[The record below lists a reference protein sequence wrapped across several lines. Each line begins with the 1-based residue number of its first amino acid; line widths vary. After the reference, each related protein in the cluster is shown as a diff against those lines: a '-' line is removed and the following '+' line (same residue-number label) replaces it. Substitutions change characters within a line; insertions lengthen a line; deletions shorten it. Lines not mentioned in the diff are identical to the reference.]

1 MPQGAS
7 PRSPMMNWL
16 PIARDFRDDLRAAL
30 DQAKPTDALEG
41 LASLAACRL
50 GFLETVQL
58 DRALARL
65 GLKEAP
71 RFLPVR
77 LAILASSTSDHLPPA
92 IRVAGLR
99 RKLLIDVHAGTYG
112 QYRQDLLDPAS
123 TLHRFQP
130 QAVLFSLTAREAIA
144 GIALAA
150 TAAEVDNGIA
160 RFTAELRSLWR
171 KAREIGDAAVI
182 QQTFI
187 DVSEPV
193 FGGYDRIVPGAPATI
208 IARLNDQVCEAAARD
223 GVLIL
228 DVARA
233 SQRDG
238 IDAWF
243 DVGRW
248 LQGKLEIAPQ
258 AAPLYGDLAARILAA
273 LRGLSK
279 KCLVLDLDNTLWGGV
294 IGDDGLDGI
303 VLGEG
308 SAAGEAH
315 LALQRY
321 AKQLK
326 NRGVILA
333 VCSKNDAKIAEVAFR
348 DHPEMVLRRSDIA
361 AFQANWDDK
370 AQNLK
375 AIASRLNIGVDS
387 LVFVDDN
394 PVERARVRQSL
405 PMVAVPEMP
414 DDPAHYVRSLADAGY
429 FEAVAFTAD
438 DRSRAEQYAAN
449 AEREALLETA
459 ESMDD
464 FLRGLK
470 MTAVY
475 GPFTAVDH
483 ARVVQLINKTNQFNT
498 TTRRYAGHE
507 IARVM
512 EDPKAVTLQFRLLD
526 RVGDNGLVSTMILRP
541 TRADDEVL
549 EIENWVMSCRVF
561 GRELEFEAMNIAVD
575 AARERGVR
583 ALVADYIPTA
593 KNDVISKLY
602 PSLGFT
608 EVAQPASA
616 KGTTRWR
623 LHLAD
628 YVTRDTHIVGQEQQN
643 DGPRDTRQI
652 HPHSSRSAARRL
664 DRVDD
669 GDPA

>member
-7 PRSPMMNWL
+7 SRSPAMSWL
-16 PIARDFRDDLRAAL
+16 PIAANFRDDLRAAL
-30 DQAKPTDALEG
+30 DQAKPTDGLE
-41 LASLAACRL
+41 SLAALAAHRL

-65 GLKEAP
+65 DVKEAP
-71 RFLPVR
+71 GFAPVR
-77 LAILASSTSDHLPPA
+77 LAILASSTVDHLPPA

-99 RKLLIDVHAGTYG
+99 RRLLIEVHSGAYG

-123 TLHRFQP
+123 ALHRFKP
-130 QAVLFSLTAREAIA
+130 QAALFSLSAREAMA
-144 GIALAA
+144 SVPLTA
-150 TAAEVDNGIA
+150 TAAEVDDAIG
-160 RFTAELRSLWR
+160 RFIAELRSLWR
-171 KAREIGDAAVI
+171 RARDIGGAAVI
-182 QQTFI
+182 QQTFL
-187 DVSEPV
+187 DVSEPL
-193 FGGYDRIVPGAPATI
+193 FGGYDRIVPGAPSAVV
-208 IARLNDQVCEAAARD
+208 ARLNDRLAEAAAED
-223 GVLIL
+223 KTLLL
-228 DVARA
+228 DVARS

-258 AAPLYGDLAARILAA
+258 AASLYGDLAARILAA

-315 LALQRY
+315 LALQHY

-326 NRGVILA
+326 ERGIILA
-333 VCSKNDAKIAEVAFR
+333 VCSKNDPKIAEAAFR
-348 DHPEMVLRRSDIA
+348 DHPEMVLRRADIA
-361 AFQANWDDK
+361 AFQANWEDK

-375 AIASRLNIGVDS
+375 AIAARLNIGVDA

-394 PVERARVRQSL
+394 PIERARIRQSL
-405 PMVAVPEMP
+405 PMVSVPEVP
-414 DDPAHYVRSLADAGY
+414 EDPAYYVRCLADAGY

-449 AEREALLETA
+449 AEREALLGSA
-459 ESMDD
+459 ESMDE
-464 FLRGLK
+464 FLRGLN
-470 MTAVY
+470 MTAIY

-498 TTRRYAGHE
+498 TTRRYASE
-507 IARVM
+507 EVARIM
-512 EDPKAVTLQFRLLD
+512 DDPEALTLQFRLLD

-541 TRADDEVL
+541 TAADDDVL

-561 GRELEFEAMNIAVD
+561 GRELEFEAMNIAVE

-602 PSLGFT
+602 PSLGFV
-608 EVAQPASA
+608 EADPPASA
-616 KGTTRWR
+616 NGATRWR
-623 LHLAD
+623 LDLAD
-628 YVTRDTHIVGQEQQN
+628 YVTRKTHIVGQEQQ
-643 DGPRDTRQI
+643 DDRSRDTRQI
-652 HPHSSRSAARRL
+652 HPHSSRPAARRF

-669 GDPA
+669 GNPA

>member
-16 PIARDFRDDLRAAL
+16 PIARDFRGDLRAAL

-71 RFLPVR
+71 GFLPVR
-77 LAILASSTSDHLPPA
+77 LAVLASSTSDHLPPA

-193 FGGYDRIVPGAPATI
+193 FGGYDRIVQGAPATI

-315 LALQRY
+315 LALQHY

-348 DHPEMVLRRSDIA
+348 DHPEMVLRPSDIA

-405 PMVAVPEMP
+405 PMVAAPEMP

-438 DRSRAEQYAAN
+438 DQSRAEQYAAN

-507 IARVM
+507 IARMM

-583 ALVADYIPTA
+583 ALVADYTPTA

-652 HPHSSRSAARRL
+652 HPHSSRPAARRL

>member
-1 MPQGAS
+1 MLQGAS
-7 PRSPMMNWL
+7 PRSPILSWL
-16 PIARDFRDDLRAAL
+16 PVAGDFRGDLRAAL
-30 DQAKPTDALEG
+30 DQAKPTDALDG
-41 LASLAACRL
+41 LAALAARRL
-50 GFLETVQL
+50 GFVETVQL

-65 GLKEAP
+65 DLKEAP
-71 RFLPVR
+71 GFTSVR
-77 LAILASSTSDHLPPA
+77 LAILASSTVDHLPPA

-99 RKLLIDVHAGTYG
+99 RRLLIEVHSGAYG
-112 QYRQDLLDPAS
+112 QYRQDLLDADS
-123 TLHRFQP
+123 ALHRFAP
-130 QAVLFSLTAREAIA
+130 QAALFSLSPREVIA
-144 GIALAA
+144 SISLAA
-150 TAAEVDNGIA
+150 TAAEVDDAIG
-160 RFTAELRSLWR
+160 RFIAELRSLWR
-171 KAREIGDAAVI
+171 KAREIGAAVI

-187 DVSEPV
+187 DVSEPL
-193 FGGYDRIVPGAPATI
+193 FGGYDRIVPGAPSAVVT
-208 IARLNDQVCEAAARD
+208 RLDDRLAQAAAED
-223 GVLIL
+223 GALLL

-258 AAPLYGDLAARILAA
+258 AAPFYGDLAARILAA

-294 IGDDGLDGI
+294 IGDDGLEGI

-315 LALQRY
+315 LALQHY
-321 AKQLK
+321 AKLLK
-326 NRGVILA
+326 ERGVILA
-333 VCSKNDAKIAEVAFR
+333 VCSKNDAKIAEAAFN
-348 DHPEMVLRRSDIA
+348 DHPEMVLRRSDFA

-375 AIASRLNIGVDS
+375 AIATRLNIGVDS

-394 PVERARVRQSL
+394 PIERARIRQSL

-414 DDPAHYVRSLADAGY
+414 EDPAHYVRCLADAGY

-438 DRSRAEQYAAN
+438 DRSRAEQYSAN
-449 AEREALLETA
+449 AEREALLGSA

-464 FLRGLK
+464 FLRGLD
-470 MTAVY
+470 MTTVY

-498 TTRRYAGHE
+498 TTRRYAGE
-507 IARVM
+507 EVARIM
-512 EDPKAVTLQFRLLD
+512 EDREAVTLQFRLLD
-526 RVGDNGLVSTMILRP
+526 RLGDNGLISTMILRP
-541 TRADDEVL
+541 TPAEDGVL

-561 GRELEFEAMNIAVD
+561 GRELEFEAMNIAVQ
-575 AARERGVR
+575 AARARGAR
-583 ALVADYIPTA
+583 ALVAEYIPTP

-608 EVAQPASA
+608 EVGRPAPA
-616 KGTTRWR
+616 NGATRWR
-623 LHLAD
+623 LDLAD
-628 YVTRDTHIVGQEQQN
+628 YVTRNTHIIGQEQQ
-643 DGPRDTRQI
+643 DDRSRDTRQV
-652 HPHSSRSAARRL
+652 HPHSSRSVARRL

-669 GDPA
+669 GNAA